1 MFNLFGLGKTRTKFG
16 KWLDQQGI
24 TQFDLEQK
32 ANLSRRTIS
41 RLCNDKTYRPK
52 YETASKIRNGLKS
65 LGKDIPNDFFWM

>member
-1 MFNLFGLGKTRTKFG
+1 MFNLFGLGKTRTQFG

-52 YETASKIRNGLKS
+52 YSTVSKIRKGLKS
-65 LGKDIPNDFFWM
+65 LGKDVPNDYFWM